1 MEGVTILDTIIDSYR
16 PDWAILIGMLGGM
29 IMIIIG
35 ITGPCVWTDV
45 SKRTKIILLI
55 SSVISIV
62 CVVVCL
68 LTPKISTTY
77 YRVIVD
83 NTVNMNEFFQTY
95 ELVRTEGLIYVVKL
109 IGA

>member
-1 MEGVTILDTIIDSYR
+1 MEGITILDTIIDSYR
-16 PDWAILIGMLGGM
+16 PDWAILIGVLGAI
-29 IMIIIG
+29 IMIIIASASLY
-35 ITGPCVWTDV
+35 ILTDA
-45 SKRTKIILLI
+45 SKRAKIILLI

-83 NTVNMNEFFQTY
+83 NTVNMNKFFQTY

-109 IGA
+109 IGV

>member
-1 MEGVTILDTIIDSYR
+1 MEGVTILDIIIDSYR
-16 PDWAILIGMLGGM
+16 PDWAVSIGILGAI

-35 ITGPCVWTDV
+35 IISPYSWTNIP
-45 SKRTKIILLI
+45 KRIKIIVLI
-55 SSVISIV
+55 ASVISIT
-62 CVVVCL
+62 CVVVCF

-83 NTVNMNEFFQTY
+83 DNVNMNEFFQTY
-95 ELVRTEGLIYVVKL
+95 ELIRTEGLIYVVKL

>member
-1 MEGVTILDTIIDSYR
+1 MEGVTILDTFIDSYR
-16 PDWAILIGMLGGM
+16 PDWAILIGLLGGI

-35 ITGPCVWTDV
+35 SVSSCIWDA

-55 SSVISIV
+55 VSVISIV

-68 LTPKISTTY
+68 LTPKISITY

-95 ELVRTEGLIYVVKL
+95 EFIRTEGSIYVVKL

>member
-1 MEGVTILDTIIDSYR
+1 MEGVTILDTIINSYR
-16 PDWAILIGMLGGM
+16 PDWAILIGILSAI
-29 IMIIIG
+29 IMIAIG
-35 ITGPCVWTDV
+35 ITSPCYWTDI

-55 SSVISIV
+55 GSVISII
-62 CVVVCL
+62 CMVVFF

-95 ELVRTEGLIYVVKL
+95 KLIRTEGLIYVVEL

>member
-1 MEGVTILDTIIDSYR
+1 MEGVTILDTFIDSYR
-16 PDWAILIGMLGGM
+16 PDWAILIGLLGGI
-29 IMIIIG
+29 IMIIMGSVSSYI
-35 ITGPCVWTDV
+35 WTDT

-55 SSVISIV
+55 VSVISIV

-68 LTPKISTTY
+68 LTPKISITY

-95 ELVRTEGLIYVVKL
+95 EFIRTEGFIYVVKL